1 MNPYQWVWQ
10 YAKRSRWQLVLALI
24 LVVINAI
31 GVVVVPLLGGVIVD
45 RVITQRQLNLLIPL
59 LAIMIGVTLF
69 RTLIRYCYI
78 ILFERIGQN
87 SLFDIRHDLFTK
99 LQSLDYTF
107 FNAVTNGD
115 IMARLTGDTAAI
127 RHFLCWVSYNS
138 LECVLWFLTAVIVMA
153 RINWQLM
160 LALVIVTPLIAWLTT
175 RMSNEAHTVF
185 FNIRQSFARLNAMVE
200 ENISGNRVI
209 RAFAREDF
217 EVQKF
222 ETLNQDYREKNMDS
236 ARVSQRYLPAL
247 DFLASLLSVIVLL
260 FGSSL
265 VINHH
270 MTLGALVS
278 FNGFLWM
285 LNQPMRMSGW
295 LINDIQRF
303 SAATIKIQAML
314 ETQPVIAPTSDA
326 TAPKIKGAVTF
337 QNVDF
342 AFPDAPEVNVLT
354 GINFTVEPGQTLGI
368 LGETGSGKSTL
379 MNLIARFYDPTHGQ
393 VLIDGQDIR
402 DWSPQELRHQTT
414 IVTQD
419 LFLFSDSIVDNIN
432 YGNRQAPEQF
442 IREMADVADA
452 NNFINTM
459 PDGYHTIVGERGVG
473 LSGGQKQRISLT
485 RALVKDPR
493 ILILDDTTSALDMET
508 EATIQQRLR
517 KVTQDK
523 TVFIIASR
531 TSSLRRADQ
540 IIVLRQ
546 GRIVERGTHDELL
559 AANGYYAETYRR
571 QLGLLIETKGA
582 DSRGKTEHV

>member
-45 RVITQRQLNLLIPL
+45 RVITQHQLNLLVPL

-107 FNAVTNGD
+107 FNAVKNGD
-115 IMARLTGDTAAI
+115 IMARLTGDTDAI
-127 RHFLCWVSYNS
+127 RHFLCWVSYNT

-222 ETLNQDYREKNMDS
+222 ETLNHDYRKKNMDS
-236 ARVSQRYLPAL
+236 ARVSRRYLPAL

-303 SAATIKIQAML
+303 SATTIKIQAML
-314 ETQPVIAPTSDA
+314 ETQPVITPTTNVA
-326 TAPKIKGAVTF
+326 APKIKGAVTF
-337 QNVDF
+337 QHVDF
-342 AFPDAPEVNVLT
+342 AFPDTPEVNVLT
-354 GINFTVEPGQTLGI
+354 DINFTVEPGQTLGI

-379 MNLIARFYDPTHGQ
+379 MNLIARFYDPTHGH
-393 VLIDGQDIR
+393 VLIDGR
-402 DWSPQELRHQTT
+402 DVRNWSPQELRHQTT

-432 YGNRQAPEQF
+432 YGNRQAPDQF

-452 NNFINTM
+452 NNFINTL
-459 PDGYHTIVGERGVG
+459 PDGYHTVVGERGVG

-485 RALVKDPR
+485 RALVKYPR

-508 EATIQQRLR
+508 EATIQRRLR

-531 TSSLRRADQ
+531 TSSLRHADQ
-540 IIVLRQ
+540 IIVLRHGQ
-546 GRIVERGTHDELL
+546 IVERGTHDKLL
-559 AANGYYAETYRR
+559 AADGYYAETYRR

>member
-10 YAKRSRWQLVLALI
+10 YAKRSRWQIIVALI
-24 LVVINAI
+24 LIVINAAGI
-31 GVVVVPLLGGVIVD
+31 VVVPLLGGIIVD
-45 RVITQRQLNLLIPL
+45 RVINQGHTELLIPY
-59 LAIMIGVTLF
+59 LAIMIGVTAF

-78 ILFERIGQN
+78 ILCERVGQN

-99 LQSLDYTF
+99 LQSQDYTF
-107 FNAVTNGD
+107 FGSVTSGD
-115 IMARLTGDTAAI
+115 IMARLTGDTDAI
-127 RHFLCWVSYNS
+127 RNFLCWVTYNTM
-138 LECVLWFLTAVIVMA
+138 ECILWFLTAVVVMA
-153 RINWQLM
+153 TINWQLM
-160 LALVIVTPLIAWLTT
+160 LALVILTPFIGILTT
-175 RMSNEAHTVF
+175 RMSKEAHTVF

-209 RAFAREDF
+209 RAFAREKF

-222 ETLNQDYREKNMDS
+222 EKLNHDYREKNMAS
-236 ARVSQRYLPAL
+236 AAVSRRYLPAL

-260 FGSSL
+260 FGSFL
-265 VINHH
+265 VINHQ

-303 SAATIKIQAML
+303 SAATIKIRAML
-314 ETQPVIAPTSDA
+314 DSQPVIKPTKAVDV
-326 TAPKIKGAVTF
+326 PKIKGEVTF
-337 QNVDF
+337 EHVDF
-342 AFPDAPEVNVLT
+342 AFPDAPDVKVLDD
-354 GINFTVEPGQTLGI
+354 INFTVKPGQTLGI

-379 MNLIARFYDPTHGQ
+379 MNMIARFYDPTSGK
-393 VLIDGQDIR
+393 VLVDGCDVR
-402 DWSPQELRHQTT
+402 DWPAQELRNQTT

-419 LFLFSDSIVDNIN
+419 LFLFSDSIADNIN
-432 YGNRQAPEQF
+432 YGNPQAPEQF
-442 IREMADVADA
+442 IRDMADIADA

-459 PDGYHTIVGERGVG
+459 PDGYGTVVGERGVG

-517 KVTQDK
+517 KVTRDK

-540 IIVLRQ
+540 IIVLRH
-546 GRIVERGTHDELL
+546 GRIVEHGTHDELL
-559 AANGYYAETYRR
+559 AQDGYYAETYRR
-571 QLGLLIETKGA
+571 QLGLLKEAKGA
-582 DSRGKTEHV
+582 EDLGEA